1 MFYLLSFQNITKMMM
16 ESTDINS
23 IAPSFTLPSISDI
36 KKKFELKRLQRRVH
50 NLEKIYFD
58 NQYIEIIGCE
68 HLRNVP
74 GQHWKSRIYSLFH
87 DAGLPSFFILDMF
100 TYNLTDTVPS
110 RVTVQLITY
119 RVKLFVKSILIEYN
133 ITHKK
138 ENILVNITYDN

>member
-58 NQYIEIIGCE
+58 NQYLEIIGCE
-68 HLRNVP
+68 H
-74 GQHWKSRIYSLFH
+74 
-87 DAGLPSFFILDMF
+87 
-100 TYNLTDTVPS
+100 
-110 RVTVQLITY
+110 
-119 RVKLFVKSILIEYN
+119 
-133 ITHKK
+133 
-138 ENILVNITYDN
+138 